1 LIVYD
6 IRLRGNLA
14 IIALST
20 VLLLGNTGF
29 YTTPVFGGGV
39 IDCQDT
45 FGFDTCF
52 DGGPGGTGQDWNTA
66 ANWWPIDV
74 VPSDFNNIG
83 IGYDTAG
90 TGSVS
95 FDVTI
100 GDGISAIPPVVIGD
114 GSFGDLQINGGS
126 TLTIREL
133 ASLNH
138 TPNLAETI
146 TVNSLA
152 TLTVEGIFNN
162 GFSLGDSATLI
173 INGIVVITGNGVLE
187 NFGSIFGT
195 GEIQCVG
202 NGTFNDNGSTAGSIT
217 VTGCGGAAVGS
228 ISIPLDSSSL
238 LVGGS
243 EMNSVWLTIAIA
255 ALVGVGAVLVTRKL
269 KN

>member
-1 LIVYD
+1 
-6 IRLRGNLA
+6 LRGNLA
-14 IIALST
+14 IIAIST

-29 YTTPVFGGGV
+29 YTTPVFGGGLFECTD
-39 IDCQDT
+39 IQ
-45 FGFDTCF
+45 GFDTCF
-52 DGGPGGTGQDWNTA
+52 DGGPGGTGQDWNTS
-66 ANWWPIDV
+66 ANWGPIDGI
-74 VPSDFNNIG
+74 PFNFNNIG
-83 IGYDTAG
+83 IGYNTQDNTP
-90 TGSVS
+90 VS
-95 FDVTI
+95 FNVNI
-100 GDGISAIPPVVIGD
+100 GDGFSTDQVVIGD

-126 TLTIREL
+126 TLTIREF
-133 ASLNH
+133 ASLDH

-173 INGIVVITGNGVLE
+173 INGLVVITDTGVLE

-228 ISIPLDSSSL
+228 ISIPLDTTPM
-238 LVGGS
+238 LVAGS
-243 EMNSVWLTIAIA
+243 EMNSIWITLAIA
-255 ALVGVGAVLVTRKL
+255 AAIGIGILMIRK
-269 KN
+269 N